1 MKNLMKII
9 LLKDGEEPDPRFSLA
24 NERTFLAW
32 NRTALAILVGAIAFI
47 TLNNGFFDKKTADT
61 IFLALILM
69 SILMSFSAI
78 LRWFRVEYALRMK
91 QPLPYPCM
99 APILSIFSLGLIIFI
114 FVQMK

>member
-47 TLNNGFFDKKTADT
+47 TLNNGFFEKKTADT
-61 IFLALILM
+61 IFLALIMM

-91 QPLPYPCM
+91 KPLPYPCM
-99 APILSIFSLGLIIFI
+99 APILSIFSLGLIVFI